1 MLGYLALLGVCI
13 LGSLRVNRIL
23 GQWVCL
29 EVNILCII
37 PVLVYSITEDSILT
51 GVKYFISQRAASLMF
66 VLGLFLSIKIRV
78 AIIFITLSIFF
89 KLGLPPIQSWL
100 TRILPRISWIR
111 MWLIFTV
118 QKIIPLTILSFLK
131 LNPFV
136 FGLTLFGG
144 LFFIL
149 GRLSQVRSLFMLIFL
164 SSVAN
169 GIWALR
175 VVGVRGNWGIFIGA
189 YSLLLLRVIIRFRAL
204 KISSVGRF
212 ANVGLRAGLIL
223 SLQFLNLGGL
233 PPLLGF
239 LIKLMIIKQLVSV
252 SFLVLSAL
260 ILSSLGV
267 LFVYVSVTHQSYCFN
282 SALKISNGG
291 QWVRMLSYFTLAV
304 SGLGI
309 WFLI

>member
-1 MLGYLALLGVCI
+1 
-13 LGSLRVNRIL
+13 
-23 GQWVCL
+23 
-29 EVNILCII
+29 
-37 PVLVYSITEDSILT
+37 
-51 GVKYFISQRAASLMF
+51 
-66 VLGLFLSIKIRV
+66 
-78 AIIFITLSIFF
+78 
-89 KLGLPPIQSWL
+89 
-100 TRILPRISWIR
+100 
-111 MWLIFTV
+111 
-118 QKIIPLTILSFLK
+118 
-131 LNPFV
+131 
-136 FGLTLFGG
+136 
-144 LFFIL
+144 
-149 GRLSQVRSLFMLIFL
+149 MLIFL

>member
-1 MLGYLALLGVCI
+1 MLGYLILLRVCI
-13 LGSLRVNRIL
+13 LASLRVNRIL

-29 EVNILCII
+29 EVNMLCII

-51 GVKYFISQRAASLMF
+51 GVKYFVSQRAASLLF
-66 VLGLFLSIKIRV
+66 ILGLFLFIKIRI
-78 AIIFITLSIFF
+78 AIRFIALSIFF

-100 TRILPRISWIR
+100 TRILPRIEWIR

-136 FGLTLFGG
+136 FTLALLGG

-149 GRLSQVRSLFMLIFL
+149 GGLSQVGSLFMLMFL

-169 GIWALR
+169 GMWALR
-175 VVGVRGNWGIFIGA
+175 LVGVGGRWGLFMVG
-189 YSLLLLRVIIRFRAL
+189 YSVLLLRVILRFKAL
-204 KISSVGRF
+204 KITRVGRLSN
-212 ANVGLRAGLIL
+212 ARLAGGLIL
-223 SLQFLNLGGL
+223 RLQFLNLGGL

-239 LIKLMIIKQLVSV
+239 LIKLMIIKQLVYL
-252 SFLVLSAL
+252 SFFVLAVLV
-260 ILSSLGV
+260 IRSLGV

-282 SALKISNGG
+282 SSLKISNGG
-291 QWVRMLSYFTLAV
+291 QWVGALNYFTLAA
-304 SGLGI
+304 SGLGV